1 MATNGKEKKVKYPVE
16 KKRLYATGKGS
27 LLDLYRR
34 RKITKGIFCSI
45 SKRVEIKSISITR
58 LKLVNITVSPNF
70 SSHS

>member
-34 RKITKGIFCSI
+34 RKITKGAFLIGLWI
-45 SKRVEIKSISITR
+45 EKR
-58 LKLVNITVSPNF
+58 
-70 SSHS
+70 